1 MTNFLGQQTLAHSS
15 FLDDYPHAITDHT
28 CAIELS
34 PTLAVAYAGRA
45 HAYEQLGK
53 ESQAFHD
60 YQQALHYD
68 PNYEWVKTQLAQWL
82 QRQQQNV
89 DDRS

>member
-1 MTNFLGQQTLAHSS
+1 MTNLVGQQTLAHSS
-15 FLDDYPHAITDHT
+15 FWVTT
-28 CAIELS
+28 CMPSPTTHAIELS
-34 PTLAVAYAGRA
+34 PTLAVAYAGCA
-45 HAYEQLGK
+45 HAYEQLGR
-53 ESQAFHD
+53 ESQTFHD

-68 PNYEWVKTQLAQWL
+68 PNYEWVKTQLAQWR